1 MFKLLILIGTVG
13 LTVVAACTPP
23 QEQTNTVDFSNKI
36 KGSWLLAKAT
46 VNSQNSDL
54 LAGIYVQFSESEMTS
69 NLISLLKNSPDS
81 VSQYSIQKDSTITL
95 NLVEPVLKIVKL
107 EKENMTL
114 NFNYNKNVY
123 NLFFN
128 KQ

>member
-1 MFKLLILIGTVG
+1 MFKLLILIGTLG
-13 LTVVAACTPP
+13 LTVVACTPP
-23 QEQTNTVDFSNKI
+23 QEQTMTVDFSNKI
-36 KGSWLLAKAT
+36 KGSWLLAQAT
-46 VNSQNSDL
+46 VNNQNSDL
-54 LAGIYVQFSESEMTS
+54 LAGIYVQFSDSEMTS
-69 NLISLLKNSPDS
+69 NLISLLKNSADS

>member
-1 MFKLLILIGTVG
+1 MFKLLILIGTLG
-13 LTVVAACTPP
+13 LTVAACTPP
-23 QEQTNTVDFSNKI
+23 QEQTMTVDFSNKI
-36 KGSWLLAKAT
+36 KGSWLLAQAT
-46 VNSQNSDL
+46 VNNQNSDL
-54 LAGIYVQFSESEMTS
+54 LAGIYVQFSDSEMTS
-69 NLISLLKNSPDS
+69 NLISLLKNSADS